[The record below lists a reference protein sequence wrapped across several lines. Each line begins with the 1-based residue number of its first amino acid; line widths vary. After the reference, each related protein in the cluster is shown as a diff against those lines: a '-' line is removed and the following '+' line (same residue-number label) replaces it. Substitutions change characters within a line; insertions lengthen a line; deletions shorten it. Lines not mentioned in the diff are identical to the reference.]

1 MPGQTTVTIGD
12 KQWTVSIATTI
23 AELAAGLSGVASM
36 PAGTGI
42 LFDLGSDR
50 SSISVNMN
58 QMLFPLDIV
67 FINSITGVVG
77 VLHGVQP
84 GDETVFQAGVTIGAR
99 YFLEVN
105 AGEAEGVEVGD
116 AVDLGNAGVVGQPL
130 DLDTLMGFMIT
141 MMIIVMMMK
150 AMTGALKPAVERP
163 LIYGPRGEVL
173 TGHQSIHGPERQE
186 LVDEF
191 GTWAVGRAES
201 VCPEDDVAC
210 VRREAGRLIYA
221 YRRGFTG

>member
-1 MPGQTTVTIGD
+1 MPGQTTVTIDG
-12 KQWTVSIATTI
+12 KQWTVSVATTI

-50 SSISVNMN
+50 SLILVNMN

-67 FINSITGVVG
+67 FINSTAGVVG

-84 GDETVFQAGVTIGAR
+84 GDETTFQASTTAGAR

-105 AGEAEGVEVGD
+105 AGEAEDVEVGD
-116 AVDLGNAGVVGQPL
+116 SVDLGSAQATNQL

-141 MMIIVMMMK
+141 MMIVVMMMK
-150 AMTGALKPAVERP
+150 VMTKELKPAVERP